1 MDRCK
6 MNYIYELEYQTIG
19 YDLRSAKPHRE
30 DCIEILQFWSKGG
43 YFIVRNHIFPIA
55 PGTLLIVNAMET
67 HYSNPSNVDS
77 YNRSKIILSFKRF
90 RQICELCDF
99 SALYEELYRKGG
111 CIYPFP
117 PAQKEAQLADAM
129 FQKAFQRF
137 SSGDPDLTVQA
148 DIVSYTIRLL
158 SLLHTPPR
166 PASAVVQTDS
176 TIYLMTEYI
185 NNQLLSWEHVTPEN
199 LCAALHI
206 SYSYA
211 SHLFK
216 QLTKQSITQYATN
229 LRLAEAKKL
238 LANTDLKIYNIA
250 ELLKFKDSTTFCKTF
265 KKHVGCSPE
274 AYRRMNRI
282 LD

>member
-1 MDRCK
+1 MDRNK
-6 MNYIYELEYQTIG
+6 MNYIYELEYQNIG
-19 YDLRSAKPHRE
+19 YDQRNAKPHRD
-30 DCIEILQFWSKGG
+30 DCIEILQFWSRGG
-43 YFIVRNHIFPIA
+43 YFIVRNHIFPIT
-55 PGTLLIVNAMET
+55 PGALLIVNAMET
-67 HYSNPSNVDS
+67 HYSNPSNVDT

-99 SALYEELYRKGG
+99 SVLHEELYRKGG
-111 CIYPFP
+111 CIFPFS
-117 PAQKEAQLADAM
+117 PAQKESQLADM
-129 FQKAFQRF
+129 LFQKAFQRF
-137 SSGDPDLTVQA
+137 TSNDSDLTVQA

-158 SLLHTPPR
+158 SLLHTPPH
-166 PASAVVQTDS
+166 PASAVVQADS
-176 TIYLMTEYI
+176 MICLMTEYI
-185 NNQLLSWEHVTPEN
+185 NDQLLSWENVTPEN
-199 LCAALHI
+199 LCSALHI

-265 KKHVGCSPE
+265 KKHAGCSPDT
-274 AYRRMNRI
+274 YRRTNRI

>member
-1 MDRCK
+1 
-6 MNYIYELEYQTIG
+6 MNYIYELEYQNIG
-19 YDLRSAKPHRE
+19 YDQRNAKPHRE
-30 DCIEILQFWSKGG
+30 DCIEILQFWSNGG
-43 YFIVRNHIFPIA
+43 YFIVRNHIFPIT

-77 YNRSKIILSFKRF
+77 YNRSKIILSIKRF

-99 SALYEELYRKGG
+99 STLYEELYHKGS
-111 CIYPFP
+111 CVYPFP
-117 PAQKEAQLADAM
+117 PTQRETQLADM
-129 FQKAFQRF
+129 LFRKAYKRF
-137 SSGDPDLTVQA
+137 SSGDSDLTVQA
-148 DIVSYTIRLL
+148 DIISYTIRLL
-158 SLLHTPPR
+158 SLLHTSPCH
-166 PASAVVQTDS
+166 ASVVEHTDS

-185 NNQLLSWEHVTPEN
+185 NNQLLSWEQITPEN

-238 LANTDLKIYNIA
+238 LANTDLKVYNIA

-265 KKHVGCSPE
+265 KKHVGCSPDT
-274 AYRRMNRI
+274 YRRTNRI